1 VNVMGILT
9 WETVPGL
16 NRHCRNA
23 ARAALSSI
31 GLPVLCVMEAP
42 VTLPL
47 PESTSAT
54 QTPLPVILRER
65 ASYGYWGRGAF
76 MARAF
81 ARDIDIAWALI
92 GVNFCCCAVGG
103 GRGGGVLSSTN
114 SGLIS
119 GGGGG
124 SGSGISSGGG
134 VASGGANVASTT
146 VGALGGSSATGAS
159 CL

>member
-1 VNVMGILT
+1 MNVMGILT

-23 ARAALSSI
+23 LRAELSSI
-31 GLPVLCVMEAP
+31 GLPILCVMEAP

-47 PESTSAT
+47 AASTVTT
-54 QTPLPVILRER
+54 QTPLPVMRFER
-65 ASYGYWGRGAF
+65 ASYGYPGRGEF

-81 ARDIDIAWALI
+81 ALAIDIAWALI
-92 GVNFCCCAVGG
+92 GVNFCCAAGG

-146 VGALGGSSATGAS
+146 VGGVGGISTGAAS
-159 CL
+159 RL

>member
-1 VNVMGILT
+1 VGILT

-23 ARAALSSI
+23 LRAALSSI
-31 GLPVLCVMEAP
+31 GLPILCAMEPP

-47 PESTSAT
+47 AGSTVTT
-54 QTPLPVILRER
+54 QTPLPVMCRER

-76 MARAF
+76 TARAF
-81 ARDIDIAWALI
+81 ALDIVIAWALI
-92 GVNFCCCAVGG
+92 GANFCCAAGG

-119 GGGGG
+119 GGVGGWVG
-124 SGSGISSGGG
+124 GILCDVG
-134 VASGGANVASTT
+134 VAAAGANDASST
-146 VGALGGSSATGAS
+146 VGAFV
-159 CL
+159 

>member
-1 VNVMGILT
+1 MGIFT
-9 WETVPGL
+9 SETVPGL

-23 ARAALSSI
+23 VRAELSSI
-31 GLPVLCVMEAP
+31 GLPVLCAIEPP

-47 PESTSAT
+47 AASTVTT

-81 ARDIDIAWALI
+81 ARDIVIAWALI
-92 GVNFCCCAVGG
+92 GVNFCCAAGG
-103 GRGGGVLSSTN
+103 GRGGGVLSPTN

-146 VGALGGSSATGAS
+146 VGALGGSSTGGAS

>member
-1 VNVMGILT
+1 MNVMGILT

-16 NRHCRNA
+16 NRHCRKA
-23 ARAALSSI
+23 LRAELSSI

-47 PESTSAT
+47 AASTVAT
-54 QTPLPVILRER
+54 QTPLPVMRFER
-65 ASYGYWGRGAF
+65 ASYGYPGRGEF

-81 ARDIDIAWALI
+81 ALDIDIDWALI
-92 GVNFCCCAVGG
+92 GVNFCCAAGG

-146 VGALGGSSATGAS
+146 WGGCGGSSTGGAS
-159 CL
+159 RL

>member
-1 VNVMGILT
+1 MGILT
-9 WETVPGL
+9 WDMVQGL
-16 NRHCRNA
+16 NRHSRNA
-23 ARAALSSI
+23 LRAALSSI
-31 GLPVLCVMEAP
+31 GLPILCVMEAP

-47 PESTSAT
+47 PGSTVTT
-54 QTPLPVILRER
+54 QTPLPVMRRER

-92 GVNFCCCAVGG
+92 GVNFFADGG

-114 SGLIS
+114 SGVIS
-119 GGGGG
+119 GAGGG

-146 VGALGGSSATGAS
+146 VGALGGISTTGSSRV
-159 CL
+159 

>member
-16 NRHCRNA
+16 NRHCRKA
-23 ARAALSSI
+23 LMAALSSI

-47 PESTSAT
+47 PGSTSAT

-65 ASYGYWGRGAF
+65 ASYGYWGRGAL

-92 GVNFCCCAVGG
+92 GVNFCCAVGG

-146 VGALGGSSATGAS
+146 VGGVGGISAGGAS
-159 CL
+159 RL

>member
-1 VNVMGILT
+1 MNVIGILT

-23 ARAALSSI
+23 LRAELSSI

-47 PESTSAT
+47 AASTVAT
-54 QTPLPVILRER
+54 QTPLPVMRFER
-65 ASYGYWGRGAF
+65 ASYGYPGRGEF

-81 ARDIDIAWALI
+81 ALDIDIDWALI
-92 GVNFCCCAVGG
+92 GVNFCCAAGG

-146 VGALGGSSATGAS
+146 VGALGGISTGGAS
-159 CL
+159 RL

>member
-1 VNVMGILT
+1 MNVIGILT

-23 ARAALSSI
+23 LRAELSSI
-31 GLPVLCVMEAP
+31 GLPILCVMEAP

-47 PESTSAT
+47 AASTVAT
-54 QTPLPVILRER
+54 QTPLPVMRFER
-65 ASYGYWGRGAF
+65 ASYGYPGRGEF

-81 ARDIDIAWALI
+81 ALDIDIAWALI
-92 GVNFCCCAVGG
+92 GVNFCCAAGG

-146 VGALGGSSATGAS
+146 VGGVGGISAGGAS
-159 CL
+159 RL

>member
-1 VNVMGILT
+1 VNVIGILT

-23 ARAALSSI
+23 LRAELSSI

-47 PESTSAT
+47 AASTVAT
-54 QTPLPVILRER
+54 QTPLPVMRFER
-65 ASYGYWGRGAF
+65 ASYGYPGRGEF

-81 ARDIDIAWALI
+81 ARDIDIDWALI
-92 GVNFCCCAVGG
+92 GVNFCCAAGG

-146 VGALGGSSATGAS
+146 VGALGGISTGGAS
-159 CL
+159 RL

>member
-1 VNVMGILT
+1 MGILT

-23 ARAALSSI
+23 LRAALSSI
-31 GLPVLCVMEAP
+31 GLPILCAMEPP

-47 PESTSAT
+47 AGSTVTT

-76 MARAF
+76 TARAF
-81 ARDIDIAWALI
+81 ALDIVIAWALI
-92 GVNFCCCAVGG
+92 GANFCCAAGG

-124 SGSGISSGGG
+124 SGTGISSGGG
-134 VASGGANVASTT
+134 VASGGANVASTIA
-146 VGALGGSSATGAS
+146 VCVLGGISTITSRF
-159 CL
+159 

>member
-1 VNVMGILT
+1 MGILT

-23 ARAALSSI
+23 LRAELSSI

-47 PESTSAT
+47 AASTVAT
-54 QTPLPVILRER
+54 QTPLPVMRFER
-65 ASYGYWGRGAF
+65 ASYGYPGRGEF

-81 ARDIDIAWALI
+81 ALDIDIAWALI
-92 GVNFCCCAVGG
+92 GVNFCCAAGG

-146 VGALGGSSATGAS
+146 VGALGGISTGGAS
-159 CL
+159 RL

>member
-1 VNVMGILT
+1 
-9 WETVPGL
+9 
-16 NRHCRNA
+16 
-23 ARAALSSI
+23 
-31 GLPVLCVMEAP
+31 MEP
-42 VTLPL
+42 SVTLPL
-47 PESTSAT
+47 PESTCTT

-76 MARAF
+76 TARAF
-81 ARDIDIAWALI
+81 ARDIVIAWALI
-92 GVNFCCCAVGG
+92 GVNFCCAAGG

-114 SGLIS
+114 SGFIS

-146 VGALGGSSATGAS
+146 WGGCGGSSTGGAS
-159 CL
+159 RL

>member
-1 VNVMGILT
+1 MNVIGILT

-23 ARAALSSI
+23 LRAALSSI
-31 GLPVLCVMEAP
+31 GLPILCAMEPP

-47 PESTSAT
+47 AGSTVTT

-76 MARAF
+76 TARAF
-81 ARDIDIAWALI
+81 ALDIVIAWALI
-92 GVNFCCCAVGG
+92 GANFCCAAGG

-124 SGSGISSGGG
+124 SGTGISSGGG

-146 VGALGGSSATGAS
+146 VGALGGISTTGAS
-159 CL
+159 RL

>member
-1 VNVMGILT
+1 VNVIGILT

-23 ARAALSSI
+23 LRAELSSI

-47 PESTSAT
+47 AASTVAT
-54 QTPLPVILRER
+54 QTPLPVMRFER
-65 ASYGYWGRGAF
+65 ASYGYPGRGEF

-81 ARDIDIAWALI
+81 ALDIDIDWALI
-92 GVNFCCCAVGG
+92 GVNFCCAAGG

-146 VGALGGSSATGAS
+146 VGALGGISTGGAS
-159 CL
+159 RL

>member
-1 VNVMGILT
+1 MGILT

-23 ARAALSSI
+23 LRAALSSI
-31 GLPVLCVMEAP
+31 GLPILCAMEPP

-47 PESTSAT
+47 PGSTVTT

-81 ARDIDIAWALI
+81 ALDIVIAWAL
-92 GVNFCCCAVGG
+92 
-103 GRGGGVLSSTN
+103 T
-114 SGLIS
+114 
-119 GGGGG
+119 
-124 SGSGISSGGG
+124 
-134 VASGGANVASTT
+134 
-146 VGALGGSSATGAS
+146 GALAISKNHPRGPPGTPLSAS
-159 CL
+159 LVISKEIL

>member
-1 VNVMGILT
+1 MNVIGILT

-23 ARAALSSI
+23 LRAELSSI
-31 GLPVLCVMEAP
+31 GLPVLCVMETP

-47 PESTSAT
+47 AASTVAT
-54 QTPLPVILRER
+54 QTPLPMILRER

-81 ARDIDIAWALI
+81 ALDIVIDWALI
-92 GVNFCCCAVGG
+92 GVNFCCAAGG

-146 VGALGGSSATGAS
+146 IGGVGGISTGAAS
-159 CL
+159 RL

>member
-1 VNVMGILT
+1 MNVIGILT

-23 ARAALSSI
+23 LRAELSSI

-47 PESTSAT
+47 AASTVAT
-54 QTPLPVILRER
+54 QTPLPVMRFER
-65 ASYGYWGRGAF
+65 ASYGYPGRGEF

-81 ARDIDIAWALI
+81 ALDIDIAWALI
-92 GVNFCCCAVGG
+92 GVNFCCAAGG

-146 VGALGGSSATGAS
+146 VGALGGISTGGAS
-159 CL
+159 RL

>member
-1 VNVMGILT
+1 MKVMGILT
-9 WETVPGL
+9 FETVPGL
-16 NRHCRNA
+16 NRHWRKA
-23 ARAALSSI
+23 LSAALSSI
-31 GLPVLCVMEAP
+31 GLPMLCVISAL

-47 PESTSAT
+47 PGSTSTT

-76 MARAF
+76 TARAF
-81 ARDIDIAWALI
+81 ARDIVIAWALI
-92 GVNFCCCAVGG
+92 GVNFCCADGG

-124 SGSGISSGGG
+124 SGRGISSGGG

-146 VGALGGSSATGAS
+146 VGALGGSSTGGAS